1 MSIRWSSK
9 LYLDEVR
16 LLLQR
21 AGIPFVQEDYANE
34 REYLQ
39 AYFRQPNLKRCSDE
53 LVSILLVEGGSEAT
67 PVWLEFLPGEEGVAF
82 SDLYFG
88 EYAFEMFQN
97 GDEVIRETLAE
108 TIERILDGKIH
119 VIVSWNSRNLAWN
132 GDYCFYIAPGE
143 EDDDSDEYAAVLRRI
158 ERPRGWFS
166 KRFGGENTYA
176 VYNWHSYREITR

>member
-9 LYLDEVR
+9 LYLDDVR

-21 AGIPFVQEDYANE
+21 AGIPFVQKDYANE
-34 REYLQ
+34 RAYLQ
-39 AYFRQPNLKRCSDE
+39 AYFRRPNLKGRSDE
-53 LVSILLVEGGSEAT
+53 PVSVLLVEGGSEKT
-67 PVWLEFLPGEEGVAF
+67 PVWLEFLPGAEGMSF
-82 SDLYFG
+82 RDLYFG
-88 EYAFEMFQN
+88 EYSFEFFQN
-97 GDEVIRETLAE
+97 GDNVIRQMLTE
-108 TIERILDGKIH
+108 TIRDILAGKIH
-119 VIVSWNSRNLAWN
+119 VIASWNSRNLAWN